1 MDGLQ
6 IYALALW
13 KTGRSE
19 EALSV
24 SRNLAENLSGMKP
37 ESAAVAL
44 GFICTLTYAIS
55 GKDSAAAVIHKLPGQ
70 LNYSSQ
76 LKFIIS
82 ALDALHPN
90 KRFQLP
96 QLSMP
101 PRLTSNEVMT
111 EVHSNIALGK
121 AVRIL
126 NSVIIYFYG
135 KISLFW
141 IYARH
146 ININKKCPCRLRGKW
161 TSH

>member
-101 PRLTSNEVMT
+101 PRLTSYEVMS

-121 AVRIL
+121 AVRIT
-126 NSVIIYFYG
+126 NSVILYLYEKIVYFG
-135 KISLFW
+135 SMQGIL
-141 IYARH
+141 I
-146 ININKKCPCRLRGKW
+146 
-161 TSH
+161 

>member
-1 MDGLQ
+1 MMYKLTGIQNFLGLLSMDGLQ

-13 KTGRSE
+13 KTGRND

-24 SRNLAENLSGMKP
+24 SRDLAENLSGMKS
-37 ESAAVAL
+37 ETATAAL
-44 GFICTLTYAIS
+44 GFICTLTHAIS

-101 PRLTSNEVMT
+101 PRLTSYKVMS

-121 AVRIL
+121 AVCIL
-126 NSVIIYFYG
+126 IFCQSVFLW
-135 KISLFW
+135 K
-141 IYARH
+141 
-146 ININKKCPCRLRGKW
+146 
-161 TSH
+161 T

>member
-13 KTGRSE
+13 KIGRSE

-24 SRNLAENLSGMKP
+24 SRNLAENLSGMKQ
-37 ESAAVAL
+37 ESATQAL
-44 GFICTLTYAIS
+44 GFVCTLTYAIC
-55 GKDSAAAVIHKLPGQ
+55 GKDAAAAVIHKLPGQ

-101 PRLTSNEVMT
+101 PRLTSYEVMS

-121 AVRIL
+121 VVCTPKSVYFGYMLGIL
-126 NSVIIYFYG
+126 ILI
-135 KISLFW
+135 KKSL
-141 IYARH
+141 
-146 ININKKCPCRLRGKW
+146 
-161 TSH
+161 